1 MKTFSFLYDA
11 YGYDASNFLRIRGEN
26 YGPLPNCIWAG
37 LMLHCKAYGIQSG
50 QIVSDSPWN
59 NFKSNIVQW
68 KSEDGTELCANDG
81 GMVAAGANYPAIQ
94 DLLAYGAVKIWGGE
108 RNTSTLIGSPDFTQG
123 DTTCSMIPSL
133 DNVFGFISCFLETAF
148 GNIGMPSPF

>member
-1 MKTFSFLYDA
+1 
-11 YGYDASNFLRIRGEN
+11 
-26 YGPLPNCIWAG
+26 
-37 LMLHCKAYGIQSG
+37 MLHCKAYGIQSG

-59 NFKSNIVQW
+59 NFKSNIAQW
-68 KSEDGTELCANDG
+68 KSEYRTELCANDG
-81 GMVAAGANYPAIQ
+81 GIVAIGMDSPAIHALV
-94 DLLAYGAVKIWGGE
+94 DYGAVKIWGGE
-108 RNTSTLIGSPDFTQG
+108 RNTSNLIGSPDFTQG

>member
-1 MKTFSFLYDA
+1 
-11 YGYDASNFLRIRGEN
+11 
-26 YGPLPNCIWAG
+26 
-37 LMLHCKAYGIQSG
+37 MLHCKAYGLQSG

-59 NFKSNIVQW
+59 NFKSNIAQW
-68 KSEDGTELCANDG
+68 KSEDGTELCANNG

-133 DNVFGFISCFLETAF
+133 DNSFGFISCFMETAF

>member
-1 MKTFSFLYDA
+1 MMVTVMILS
-11 YGYDASNFLRIRGEN
+11 SNFLRIRGEN

-37 LMLHCKAYGIQSG
+37 LMLQLSFV
-50 QIVSDSPWN
+50 QI
-59 NFKSNIVQW
+59 
-68 KSEDGTELCANDG
+68 TDG

-108 RNTSTLIGSPDFTQG
+108 RNTSNLIGSPDFTQG

>member
-1 MKTFSFLYDA
+1 MMVTVTMLS
-11 YGYDASNFLRIRGEN
+11 SNFLRIRGEN

-37 LMLHCKAYGIQSG
+37 LMLQLSFV
-50 QIVSDSPWN
+50 QI
-59 NFKSNIVQW
+59 
-68 KSEDGTELCANDG
+68 TDG

-133 DNVFGFISCFLETAF
+133 DNFFGLFRVFWKQHLATLAFQVHSKVPNFI
-148 GNIGMPSPF
+148 I